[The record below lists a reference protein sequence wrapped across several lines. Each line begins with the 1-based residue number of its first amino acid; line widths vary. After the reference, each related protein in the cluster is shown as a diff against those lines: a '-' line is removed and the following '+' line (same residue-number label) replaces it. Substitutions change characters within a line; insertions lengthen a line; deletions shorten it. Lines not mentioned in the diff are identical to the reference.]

1 MKEIFVNRQ
10 LIWKLAKNDFKKRY
24 AGSSLGAVWAMIQPV
39 VTVLMYWFV
48 FQGILN
54 QKYQA
59 IADGVNVPYV
69 LFLTAGLVPWFF
81 FSEALGNGTASL
93 LEYQYLVK
101 KVVFNIDVLPVVRVT
116 AALFIHSFFALVL
129 LVVSMLYGYP
139 PSLYMIQIVY
149 YTLCLYVFTLA
160 LSYITSAIVVFFR
173 DLTQIIAIGLQ
184 LGMWATPVLWD
195 ISMADR
201 WSPVIAKIIQLNPVC
216 YVVTGY
222 RNAIY
227 GQQWFWAR
235 PMYTLYFW
243 VVSLGLLLLGRKLF
257 KKMKF
262 HFADVL

>member
-59 IADGVNVPYV
+59 IAEGVNVPYV

-101 KVVFNIDVLPVVRVT
+101 KVVFNIDVLPIVRVT
-116 AALFIHSFFALVL
+116 AALFIHSFFAFVL
-129 LVVSMLYGYP
+129 LVVSVLYGYT
-139 PSLYMIQIVY
+139 PSLYMIQIIY
-149 YTLCLYVFTLA
+149 YTLCLYVFTVA
-160 LSYITSAIVVFFR
+160 ISYITSAIVVFFR

-195 ISMADR
+195 ISMANN
-201 WSPVIAKIIQLNPVC
+201 WSPIIAKIIQLNPVC

-227 GQQWFWAR
+227 GRQWFWNR

-243 VVSLGLLLLGRKLF
+243 VVSLGLLWLGRRLF

>member
-39 VTVLMYWFV
+39 ITVLMYWFV

-59 IADGVNVPYV
+59 IAEGVNVPYV

-116 AALFIHSFFALVL
+116 AALFIHGFFALVL
-129 LVVSMLYGYP
+129 LVLSILYGYP

-149 YTLCLYVFTLA
+149 YTLCLYVFAIA

-227 GQQWFWAR
+227 GEQWFWSR

-243 VVSLGLLLLGRKLF
+243 VVSLGLLLLGRRLF